1 MEHKIFKNLPSTSE
15 PFKLKDVYNKCSN
28 ITTKPSIRFY
38 LQKLRDNNMLVFHGN
53 GKYSFTDKGLLQ
65 QIFRSYCMNDIDIL
79 KEILINNS

>member
-1 MEHKIFKNLPSTSE
+1 METAIFTNLPSTSK
-15 PFKLKDVYNKCSN
+15 PFKLKDVYCKCSN

-65 QIFRSYCMNDIDIL
+65 QIFRAYSMNDIDIL
-79 KEILINNS
+79 NEILINNS

>member
-1 MEHKIFKNLPSTSE
+1 MEQKIFKNLPFTSK
-15 PFKLKDVYNKCSN
+15 PFYLKDVYNKCSN

-65 QIFRSYCMNDIDIL
+65 HIFRPYSMNDVDIL
-79 KEILINNS
+79 NEILINNS